1 MTGGPFVPPSQRSA
15 QAAATQAADSDAFA
29 ATLLDLRASRL
40 AANRLDQDDLPV
52 GTNVLCFGIGGETY
66 ALPLADLIETMPLGS
81 WTPVPGVSQHLLG
94 VVNLR
99 GEIRP
104 VLNLHAMLGLPE
116 PAADAPALLLFLRGG
131 GAEIGLRTETL
142 DRIRLIDERTLT
154 LPHQSGNGLP
164 QRFIAGISPDTVIL
178 LDARQILTVE
188 PLRDH
193 RATNSAGFGP
203 T

>member
-1 MTGGPFVPPSQRSA
+1 MTGDLIAPDG
-15 QAAATQAADSDAFA
+15 FA
-29 ATLLDLRASRL
+29 ATLLELRARRL
-40 AANRLDQDDLPV
+40 AVTRQDEDDHPV
-52 GTNVLCFGIGGETY
+52 GTNALCFGIGGETY
-66 ALPLADLIETMPLGS
+66 ALPLADLIETMPLGA

-116 PAADAPALLLFLRGG
+116 PAADSPALLLFLRGG
-131 GAEIGLRTETL
+131 PGEIGIRAETL
-142 DRIRLIDERTLT
+142 DRIRRIDERTLT

-164 QRFIAGISPDTVIL
+164 QRFIAGISPDTIIL

-188 PLRDH
+188 PLQDR
-193 RATNSAGFGP
+193 RAATASGFGP